1 MAHTKAGSAQE
12 FENYSHEGKFCA
24 SDALTAQPKS
34 ISTTKAAHPLAKQRL
49 FSNCLCV
56 RVGGQPMSQVASCL
70 LEVGGPRYL
79 AAGLGLI
86 GAGASVGSP
95 CRAFSG
101 VMGSVRT

>member
-12 FENYSHEGKFCA
+12 FEKHSHEGEFCA

-34 ISTTKAAHPLAKQRL
+34 ISTTKAARPLAKQR
-49 FSNCLCV
+49 FSNCLCLQ
-56 RVGGQPMSQVASCL
+56 VGGRPMSQVASCL

-86 GAGASVGSP
+86 GAGVSVGSP